1 LPLRASLQ
9 VRLAKQA
16 IKLNPSRPM
25 AHLALGKAQ
34 NLLIKEANAAAV
46 ADTEAAAAMCTPS
59 GLLEAEKGTPNDA

>member
-1 LPLRASLQ
+1 
-9 VRLAKQA
+9 
-16 IKLNPSRPM
+16 M